1 MGVRYVETKAG
12 QCAAVINPA
21 SPRSAEPKATS
32 MNNPSLAQ
40 APANV
45 TADTMKMKIA
55 READKKRNREVSHLL
70 KTASL
75 HRPVITRSVP
85 HVRGR

>member
-1 MGVRYVETKAG
+1 M
-12 QCAAVINPA
+12 
-21 SPRSAEPKATS
+21 PKAKS
-32 MNNPSLAQ
+32 MNNPSPAQ

-45 TADTMKMKIA
+45 TADSQKIKVT